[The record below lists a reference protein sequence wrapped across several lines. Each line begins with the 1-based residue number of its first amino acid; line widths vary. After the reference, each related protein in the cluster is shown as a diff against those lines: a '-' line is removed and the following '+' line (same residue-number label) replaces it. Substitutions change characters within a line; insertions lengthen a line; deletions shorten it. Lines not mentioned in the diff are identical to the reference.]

1 MFLAGSRYV
10 SQWLG
15 LSGGATSANAY
26 SEGSP
31 VDRIVFFSLVG
42 IGAFILSRRN
52 IDWGK
57 LLFENK
63 WLALYL
69 LYCLFS
75 IGWADEPYVLVKRW
89 IKDLGNPIMALI
101 ILTDERPFEAAGLVL
116 RRFTFLMLPL
126 SAVTVRYFPSIGR
139 GYSIGGAPMYTGI
152 GDDKNSLGMMCLI
165 SGIYFGWE
173 YLQNR
178 NTDAT
183 SKPRGWK
190 ANWMDYVLIA
200 LCIWLI
206 NMSNSQTSTL
216 CLILSVTLF
225 LVGRAGFIKRK
236 PSRLVLVAA
245 SAAFLFMAADGL
257 FNVRATIYN
266 AIGRDESL
274 TDRTDLW
281 EIVKRHE
288 VNPIVG
294 AGFMSFWTG
303 ARMESIWKEARS
315 PGINQAHNG
324 YLEQYMNLGY
334 VGVGFIAAILLS
346 ALWRIRK
353 HLDSDR
359 SAAILRFS
367 LIVTAILYNYTE
379 ASFYGLNCV
388 WVLTLFAAITVPVPA
403 EQAAGA
409 AVAVIGKNY
418 RQAYL
423 PSQTGNA

>member
-10 SQWLG
+10 SQWLS
-15 LSGGATSANAY
+15 LSGGAASAGAY

-31 VDRIVFFSLVG
+31 IDRVVFFSLVG
-42 IGAFILSRRN
+42 IGAFILSRRK

-75 IGWADEPYVLVKRW
+75 IGWADEPYVLLKRW

-139 GYSIGGAPMYTGI
+139 GYSYAGAPMYQGI
-152 GDDKNSLGMMCLI
+152 GSDKNSLGMMCLI

-173 YLQNR
+173 FLQNR

-190 ANWMDYVLIA
+190 ANWMDYTLIA
-200 LCIWLI
+200 LGLWLL

-216 CLILSVTLF
+216 CLIISVTLF
-225 LVGRAGFIKRK
+225 LIGRAGFIKRK
-236 PSRLVLVAA
+236 PSRLILVVV
-245 SAAFLFMAADGL
+245 SAAFLFIVADGL
-257 FNVRATIYN
+257 FDVRATIYN
-266 AIGRDESL
+266 AVGRNETL

-281 EIVKRHE
+281 AILRRHE
-288 VNPIVG
+288 LNPVVG

-303 ARMESIWKEARS
+303 ARMEAIWKELGAQV
-315 PGINQAHNG
+315 NQAHNG
-324 YLEQYMNLGY
+324 YLEQYLNLGY
-334 VGVGFIAAILLS
+334 VGVGFIGAILLS

-353 HLDSDR
+353 HLDRNR
-359 SAAILRFS
+359 SAAILRFT
-367 LIVTAILYNYTE
+367 LVVTTLLYNYTE
-379 ASFYGLNCV
+379 ASFYGINCV
-388 WVLTLFAAITVPVPA
+388 WVLTLFASITVPVPA
-403 EQAAGA
+403 EQAGA
-409 AVAVIGKNY
+409 AAPWMIGKNY

-423 PSQTGNA
+423 PSHTGNV